1 MAREEGT
8 ENLRE
13 VLEQTIL
20 EEDNKLFDEDIG
32 DERNAIAKNLV
43 DFYKLKLEEDK
54 LAQEHDLKMKEI
66 LSKESLSK
74 KEMGNK
80 ERELD
85 LKMKEI
91 LSKES
96 LSKKEM
102 SNKERE
108 LDLKMR
114 EILSRENLSEK
125 EMSHKKRELDI
136 RERELELSKAN
147 SKMEFIK
154 SGLTLVAWAGLSI
167 GVMVFESNGGAIL
180 SKAFPGI
187 FPKTKI

>member
-13 VLEQTIL
+13 VLEQTII
-20 EEDNKLFDEDIG
+20 EEDDKLFDENIG

-54 LAQEHDLKMKEI
+54 LAQEYELKMKEI
-66 LSKESLSK
+66 LS
-74 KEMGNK
+74 
-80 ERELD
+80 R
-85 LKMKEI
+85 
-91 LSKES
+91 ES

-102 SNKERE
+102 SNKEQE
-108 LDLKMR
+108 LELKMK
-114 EILSRENLSEK
+114 EILSRENSFEK
-125 EMSHKKRELDI
+125 EMSHKERELDI
-136 RERELELSKAN
+136 RERELELSKSN
-147 SKMEFIK
+147 SKMELIK
-154 SGLTLVAWAGLSI
+154 SGLTLAAWAGLSI

-180 SKAFPGI
+180 SKASPGI